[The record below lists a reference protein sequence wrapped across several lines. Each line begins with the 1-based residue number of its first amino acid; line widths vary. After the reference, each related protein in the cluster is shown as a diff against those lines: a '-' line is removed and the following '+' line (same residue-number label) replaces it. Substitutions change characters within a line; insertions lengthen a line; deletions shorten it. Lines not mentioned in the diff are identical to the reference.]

1 MNDVRLTISI
11 PCYSRPER
19 TKRSIQCILDQDVN
33 GWEAFI
39 MGDCCPD
46 FQKLIDN
53 GYLQSIK
60 EEQEKKGNIIHF
72 FNAEVNGGGC
82 GYKLTNHAIQNATGK
97 YFIFFANDDII
108 DPNHFRN
115 YLEIENTE
123 FDYMFFDS
131 FIDPIGKIR
140 ESRLAPSVIGHS
152 EIILKTELAKQL
164 PEHSAKYG
172 HDWEFINNMAK
183 QGKGE
188 KSKSQIQSYK
198 VMHVPNLGTKD
209 RIN

>member
-1 MNDVRLTISI
+1 MNDVRLTISV
-11 PCYSRPER
+11 PCYGRPER
-19 TKRSIQCILDQDVN
+19 TKRSIQCILDQDVD

-39 MGDCCPD
+39 MGDACPE
-46 FQKLIDN
+46 FQKLIDS

-82 GYKLTNHAIQNATGK
+82 GYRLTNHAIQNATGK
-97 YFIFFANDDII
+97 YFIFFANDDVI
-108 DPNHFRN
+108 DSNHFRN
-115 YLEIENTE
+115 YLEIENTDL
-123 FDYMFFDS
+123 DYMFFNS

-188 KSKSQIQSYK
+188 KSKNNITSYR
-198 VMHVPNLGTKD
+198 VMHVPSFGTKD

>member
-1 MNDVRLTISI
+1 MNDVRITVNL
-11 PCYSRPER
+11 PCYGRPER
-19 TKRSIQCILDQDVN
+19 TKRSIQCILDQDIN

-39 MGDCCPD
+39 MGDCCPE
-46 FQKLIDN
+46 FQKLIDS

-82 GYKLTNHAIQNATGK
+82 GYKLINHAIQNATGK
-97 YFIFFANDDII
+97 YFVFFANDDVI
-108 DPNHFRN
+108 DPTHFRN
-115 YLEIENTE
+115 YLEIENTDL
-123 FDYMFFDS
+123 DYMFFDS
-131 FIDPIGKIR
+131 FIDPIGKSR

-152 EIILKTELAKQL
+152 EIILKTSLAKQL

-172 HDWEFINNMAK
+172 HDWEFINAMAK

-188 KSKSQIQSYK
+188 KSKSTNLSYR